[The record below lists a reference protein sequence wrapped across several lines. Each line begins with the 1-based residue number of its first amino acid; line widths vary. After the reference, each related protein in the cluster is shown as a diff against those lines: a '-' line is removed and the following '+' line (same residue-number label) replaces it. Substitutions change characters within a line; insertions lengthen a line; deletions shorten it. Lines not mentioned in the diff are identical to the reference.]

1 MQQSLKL
8 LMQDSKFISI
18 LSINAISDVGVGIV
32 SNVITKKVNTVL
44 EILFNRY
51 ISLVHLQL
59 WFHHNYDYMIV

>member
-59 WFHHNYDYMIV
+59 